1 MEDKEESMLLLGVLT
16 IGYLLVPPPEK
27 WDRVRAPYAPLLRH
41 FCQNVQT
48 PKGHLLPNTV
58 FKER

>member
-1 MEDKEESMLLLGVLT
+1 MLLLGVLT